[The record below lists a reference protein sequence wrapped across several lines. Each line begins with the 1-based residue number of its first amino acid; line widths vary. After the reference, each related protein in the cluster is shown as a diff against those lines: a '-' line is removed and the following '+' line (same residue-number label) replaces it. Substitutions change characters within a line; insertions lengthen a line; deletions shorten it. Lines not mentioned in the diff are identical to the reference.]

1 MSKNH
6 GILDDIAKLAN
17 SAFSS
22 AINMK
27 NALVKNMKNQTERF
41 IKDMGFV
48 KKEEIEIVRK
58 ATSNNTEEIKKLSSI
73 KKNDSNLV
81 KETLET
87 DTIKKASNKKPRTK
101 RSSAIPNKN

>member
-22 AINMK
+22 AISMK
-27 NALVKNMKNQTERF
+27 NALVRNMKNQTERF

-48 KKEEIEIVRK
+48 KKEEIEIVIK
-58 ATSNNTEEIKKLSSI
+58 ATSNNTEEIKKLSSV
-73 KKNDSNLV
+73 KKNDSSLV
-81 KETLET
+81 KKALET
-87 DTIKKASNKKPRTK
+87 DTIKKASNKKTRTK
-101 RSSAIPNKN
+101 KSSATLNKN